1 MLLAE
6 YDRRIKTMLGEVFG
20 KQNDFDALLDGVNLA
35 GLGGN
40 GRPVVQNLLDAL
52 APVLQRGAQAT
63 LEATARTAAA
73 EAAAARA
80 ARRMNAWTLP
90 VCVTVGGQ
98 PRAVYTDYRDIL
110 YLLNWLDGPRGA
122 ALRPDERWYVAL
134 ALFYRDF
141 AALDPA
147 LYPEAAAAL
156 AAFLAAG
163 QPAAPAG
170 PRLIDWQKD
179 AGLIVAGVNR
189 AAGCEVRA
197 LPYLHWWSFIAWFA
211 AIGEGALATVVAI
224 REKLAR
230 GKRLEGGSLNTTA
243 PTARRST
250 CALNPP
256 PRSGRRRS
264 AAADA
269 GRKE

>member
-1 MLLAE
+1 
-6 YDRRIKTMLGEVFG
+6 
-20 KQNDFDALLDGVNLA
+20 
-35 GLGGN
+35 
-40 GRPVVQNLLDAL
+40 
-52 APVLQRGAQAT
+52 
-63 LEATARTAAA
+63 
-73 EAAAARA
+73 
-80 ARRMNAWTLP
+80 MNPWTLP
-90 VCVTVGGQ
+90 TALPVAGQ
-98 PRAVYTDYRDIL
+98 DRPVQTDFRDVLDIL
-110 YLLNWLDGPRGA
+110 AWLDGPDDT
-122 ALRPDERWYVAL
+122 LRPDERWYVAL

-147 LYPEAAAAL
+147 LYPEAATAL

-230 GKRLEGGSLNTTA
+230 GKRLEGWELEHYRA
-243 PTARRST
+243 HRAQIDLRPEPTAAER
-250 CALNPP
+250 AE
-256 PRSGRRRS
+256 
-264 AAADA
+264 
-269 GRKE
+269 KERLLRMLDGKREKN

>member
-1 MLLAE
+1 
-6 YDRRIKTMLGEVFG
+6 
-20 KQNDFDALLDGVNLA
+20 
-35 GLGGN
+35 
-40 GRPVVQNLLDAL
+40 
-52 APVLQRGAQAT
+52 
-63 LEATARTAAA
+63 
-73 EAAAARA
+73 
-80 ARRMNAWTLP
+80 MNAWTLP

-122 ALRPDERWYVAL
+122 ALRPDERWHVAL

-224 REKLAR
+224 REKLVR
-230 GKRLEGGSLNTTA
+230 GKRLEGWELEHYRA
-243 PTARRST
+243 HRAQIDLRPEPTAAER
-250 CALNPP
+250 AE
-256 PRSGRRRS
+256 
-264 AAADA
+264 
-269 GRKE
+269 KERLLRMLDGKRVRNQE

>member
-1 MLLAE
+1 
-6 YDRRIKTMLGEVFG
+6 
-20 KQNDFDALLDGVNLA
+20 
-35 GLGGN
+35 
-40 GRPVVQNLLDAL
+40 
-52 APVLQRGAQAT
+52 
-63 LEATARTAAA
+63 
-73 EAAAARA
+73 
-80 ARRMNAWTLP
+80 MNAWTLP

-98 PRAVYTDYRDIL
+98 PRAAYTDYRDIL

-141 AALDPA
+141 AALGPA

-230 GKRLEGGSLNTTA
+230 GKRLEGWELEHYRA
-243 PTARRST
+243 HRAQIDLRPEPTAAERAEKER
-250 CALNPP
+250 LL
-256 PRSGRRRS
+256 RMQIGR
-264 AAADA
+264 AHV
-269 GRKE
+269 

>member
-1 MLLAE
+1 
-6 YDRRIKTMLGEVFG
+6 
-20 KQNDFDALLDGVNLA
+20 
-35 GLGGN
+35 
-40 GRPVVQNLLDAL
+40 
-52 APVLQRGAQAT
+52 
-63 LEATARTAAA
+63 
-73 EAAAARA
+73 
-80 ARRMNAWTLP
+80 MNAWTLP

-147 LYPEAAAAL
+147 LYPEAATAL

-230 GKRLEGGSLNTTA
+230 GKRLEGWELEHYRA
-243 PTARRST
+243 HRAQIDLRPEPTAAER
-250 CALNPP
+250 AE
-256 PRSGRRRS
+256 
-264 AAADA
+264 
-269 GRKE
+269 KERLLRMLDGKRVRDQE

>member
-1 MLLAE
+1 
-6 YDRRIKTMLGEVFG
+6 
-20 KQNDFDALLDGVNLA
+20 
-35 GLGGN
+35 
-40 GRPVVQNLLDAL
+40 
-52 APVLQRGAQAT
+52 
-63 LEATARTAAA
+63 
-73 EAAAARA
+73 
-80 ARRMNAWTLP
+80 MNAWTLP

-147 LYPEAAAAL
+147 LYPEAATAL

-230 GKRLEGGSLNTTA
+230 GKRLEGWELEHYRANRA
-243 PTARRST
+243 QIDLRPEPTAAER
-250 CALNPP
+250 AE
-256 PRSGRRRS
+256 
-264 AAADA
+264 
-269 GRKE
+269 KERLLRMLDGKRVRN

>member
-1 MLLAE
+1 
-6 YDRRIKTMLGEVFG
+6 
-20 KQNDFDALLDGVNLA
+20 
-35 GLGGN
+35 
-40 GRPVVQNLLDAL
+40 
-52 APVLQRGAQAT
+52 
-63 LEATARTAAA
+63 
-73 EAAAARA
+73 
-80 ARRMNAWTLP
+80 MNAWTLP

-230 GKRLEGGSLNTTA
+230 GKRLEGWELEHYRA
-243 PTARRST
+243 HRAQIDLRPEPTAAERAEKERLLRMLDGKREKNLELGMRNWRRG
-250 CALNPP
+250 
-256 PRSGRRRS
+256 SG
-264 AAADA
+264 
-269 GRKE
+269 GM